1 MKSTLRILEL
11 LRESREFQDYL
22 DATEKSLLDQSR
34 IQQQRRVP
42 GVAGQGTTPTPPLA
56 IQMDD
61 LGGPQGIARLRKS
74 PRPEAELKRLISQAE
89 KEKDYDR
96 AARLNDFASEFQ
108 MQKSEI
114 GAGLRQDYDDLNT
127 IANNLRPAPNGPA
140 DQQDYLPWNSSG
152 PPPELMNGSSLTV
165 SSHPW

>member
-1 MKSTLRILEL
+1 MKSTLQLLEL

-89 KEKDYDR
+89 KEKDYDK

-108 MQKSEI
+108 KQKSEI
-114 GAGLRQDYDDLNT
+114 GAGLRQNYAHLNT
-127 IANNLRPAPNGPA
+127 INNNLRPEANRPTG
-140 DQQDYLPWNSSG
+140 QQDHHQNRRTG
-152 PPPELMNGSSLTV
+152 RR
-165 SSHPW
+165 